1 MSGPIL
7 ALRAAILER
16 LAPDPA
22 LAGLMGGALRLHDEA
37 PRAAEPIYAVYGD
50 AVARD
55 WSCDGGRGH
64 EQEAALVVYAK
75 PGSARSALLAAERI
89 AALLDD
95 AALAL
100 AGHRLVNLRVTAI
113 ESARDEKTGL
123 ARATLRLRA
132 VTEAA

>member
-7 ALRAAILER
+7 ALRAAILAR
-16 LAPDPA
+16 LQPDAA
-22 LAGLMGGALRLHDEA
+22 LAGLMGGIVRLYDGP

-55 WSCDGGRGH
+55 QSCDGVRGH
-64 EQEAALVVYAK
+64 EQEAALVVFAI

-89 AALLDD
+89 AALLDEAD
-95 AALAL
+95 LAL
-100 AGHRLVNLRVTAI
+100 DGHHLVNLRITAA
-113 ESARDEKTGL
+113 ESARDDRTGL

-132 VTEAA
+132 VTEVL